1 MEYIDLTDKKNVI
14 KEETFKEINSHYDII
29 NKKLEKGIINNI
41 EAEEKGKILIELLMK
56 DDAFKNILNEI
67 SKKIYLGDDIIYK
80 IK

>member
-1 MEYIDLTDKKNVI
+1 MLKDKRI
-14 KEETFKEINSHYDII
+14 DII
-29 NKKLEKGIINNI
+29 NKKLEKGIINYI

-67 SKKIYLGDDIIYK
+67 SKKNYLGDDIIYK